1 MKADFISL
9 RPLPAVRETDWSQ
22 GERDRVREEEEE
34 EEGARRKKG
43 GGVRACVCVHVSAYV
58 CACVYTCVCTCMH
71 VGWSEKQELRL
82 QAERSPK
89 KVLDRVPW

>member
-1 MKADFISL
+1 M
-9 RPLPAVRETDWSQ
+9 RETDWSQ

-34 EEGARRKKG
+34 EG
-43 GGVRACVCVHVSAYV
+43 GGEKAGGRWSVHMCVRARMCAHVCAYV
-58 CACVYTCVCTCMH
+58 CACVYVCVCVCMH
-71 VGWSEKQELRL
+71 VGWSEKRELRL